1 MRTRSCLSGRTPGG
15 GRPFNLV
22 SEESGLALV
31 GQLLREASLL
41 RLRLRGQRRRGRG
54 PGGQGGFDGSGRN
67 KGPTHRTLRPKQ
79 TGGQRED
86 GGPRRRRRS
95 QRTGARCAVRP
106 AQLGGSATVPSR
118 LRGTGAQNHH
128 PCGAANPGGRGCCAF
143 KLRGANVAADARLG
157 FAWCACHQ
165 REHWLNA
172 LPSPRP
178 AHVIVRTESLRQ
190 RQRHPARPQAAAC
203 VESEPA

>member
-86 GGPRRRRRS
+86 AGPRRRRRS
-95 QRTGARCAVRP
+95 QRTGCLLRRPPRTARGQCHCPLPPSWDGSTKSPSVR
-106 AQLGGSATVPSR
+106 
-118 LRGTGAQNHH
+118 H
-128 PCGAANPGGRGCCAF
+128 CEPGGKRLLCVRATGSERG
-143 KLRGANVAADARLG
+143 R
-157 FAWCACHQ
+157 
-165 REHWLNA
+165 
-172 LPSPRP
+172 
-178 AHVIVRTESLRQ
+178 
-190 RQRHPARPQAAAC
+190 
-203 VESEPA
+203 